1 MTKAEGPEQQ
11 PDLWQAGAHS
21 QVFSTAGLS
30 APLFLHLF
38 YFFHHRPPFPP
49 QRLPLLLSLPVS
61 FHSSRLSDRL
71 FYFKWRR

>member
-1 MTKAEGPEQQ
+1 MTKAAGPKHN
-11 PDLWQAGAHS
+11 PDLWKVGAES

-38 YFFHHRPPFPP
+38 YFFHDLPPLPP
-49 QRLPLLLSLPVS
+49 QSLPLLLSLPVS
-61 FHSSRLSDRL
+61 FHSSRLSERL